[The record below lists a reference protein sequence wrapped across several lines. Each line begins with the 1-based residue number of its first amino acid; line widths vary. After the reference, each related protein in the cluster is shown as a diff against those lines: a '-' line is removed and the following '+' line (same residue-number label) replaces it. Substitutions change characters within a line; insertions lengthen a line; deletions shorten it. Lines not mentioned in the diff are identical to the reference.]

1 MKKSEI
7 PSIPKLKFKFRK
19 GIHNILVT
27 NWKEP
32 IDLLKKNHRNK
43 EIIYKKQAVFKAINF
58 SDKSL
63 ELGTNSNIKVP
74 IKGTAI
80 RKTNKFDAST
90 HEMFNINTL

>member
-1 MKKSEI
+1 M
-7 PSIPKLKFKFRK
+7 
-19 GIHNILVT
+19 
-27 NWKEP
+27 
-32 IDLLKKNHRNK
+32 
-43 EIIYKKQAVFKAINF
+43 IYKKQAVFKAMNF

-80 RKTNKFDAST
+80 RKTNKFDTST